1 MLLFAMMIFAVTTPP
16 NIIWV
21 LLTIFISIKAM
32 YIFVHSLVDNFYA
45 QSAARSK
52 ALFGDKPNIKVDQ
65 VCSESGYANYS

>member
-1 MLLFAMMIFAVTTPP
+1 
-16 NIIWV
+16 
-21 LLTIFISIKAM
+21 M